1 MITFDKI
8 LLQNSCNPPQA
19 NVAIKWA
26 EVVKLLSP
34 GNNFYFTSSWW
45 ALVKICRSLKCLTKC
60 FAVRLLLPF
69 WYFSYQILP
78 NARWFVTIWLDA
90 RNGLLLRH
98 SGDSVERLHTDNSK
112 FGCEPGK
119 RNIWEQLDMTFPKGE
134 EIHRVTRETW
144 NSTFRYLKKKTI
156 NYFWRENPKR
166 KLSFNIASEASYFTF
181 TKVEEKKVNF
191 WRDLEN
197 LKTVL
202 PDRSILIGQKLM
214 GNARIKNNRMRHFE

>member
-8 LLQNSCNPPQA
+8 LLQNSCNPPEA

-119 RNIWEQLDMTFPKGE
+119 RNIWEQLDMTFPEGE
-134 EIHRVTRETW
+134 EIHRMTRETW
-144 NSTFRYLKKKTI
+144 NSTFRYLKKKHQL
-156 NYFWRENPKR
+156 FLAR
-166 KLSFNIASEASYFTF
+166 KSKTKTLIQYCERSE
-181 TKVEEKKVNF
+181 
-191 WRDLEN
+191 L
-197 LKTVL
+197 L
-202 PDRSILIGQKLM
+202 
-214 GNARIKNNRMRHFE
+214 